1 MQKHYKDPALTRLA
15 DDMRESLAIGWH
27 GAYTHWLNDG
37 MFPWDFEC
45 AVKHY
50 ASLQLIDLRFG
61 PNEKASK
68 RSLPIIF
75 LAPFT
80 PAKHG
85 LQRFHKED
93 GLISVRRELELVM
106 RQAALRAMMLW
117 QQENWTPDEMVWAS
131 AEAACVLVY
140 DHDMRKSLGTLGGG
154 MTEEAFLTT
163 AYGLPRMPCPEAS

>member
-1 MQKHYKDPALTRLA
+1 MQKHYKNPALKLA
-15 DDMRESLAIGWH
+15 AEGMRNALATGWH

-37 MFPWDFEC
+37 MFPSDFEC

-50 ASLQLIDLRFG
+50 ASLQLIELRFG
-61 PNEKASK
+61 AGAKAATQP
-68 RSLPIIF
+68 LPIIG
-75 LAPFT
+75 LAPFA

-85 LQRFHKED
+85 LQRFYRDD
-93 GLISVRRELELVM
+93 GLISVSRGLELVM
-106 RQAALRAMMLW
+106 RQAALRARMLW